1 MKTNKVIL
9 IAFCIILICIV
20 YNLYIN
26 SNESISIENFD
37 SILKDLNKN
46 SKKKKK
52 NNSNSNSSDSSNDS
66 DNRLTLDFKQSVK
79 KLKSKKTGTTFDD
92 LFKATEN
99 MEPEKLSV
107 ENMQKELTRYN
118 NSFKKEKFKNNS
130 NSTAEAF
137 EKFGL
142 YKEKFFEIFK

>member
-9 IAFCIILICIV
+9 CTFCIILICIV

-26 SNESISIENFD
+26 SNESINIENFD

-46 SKKKKK
+46 SKKQKKK
-52 NNSNSNSSDSSNDS
+52 NNSNSSDSSNDS
-66 DNRLTLDFKQSVK
+66 NNRLTLDFKQSVK
-79 KLKSKKTGTTFDD
+79 KLKSKKTGITFDD

-107 ENMQKELTRYN
+107 ASMQKELTRYN
-118 NSFKKEKFKNNS
+118 NSFKKEKFKSNS
-130 NSTAEAF
+130 KSTAEAF
-137 EKFGL
+137 EKFSL